1 MATILS
7 ELEPGGLQV
16 DGVGAEKTGLMCISR
31 RYSHHLCTIAA
42 AALVLFAAP
51 AATHAQSMG
60 IGPRLSLVR
69 GDLATDTPSSR
80 LFGGTVRLRSSSFTA
95 LEVSMDYRTT
105 RNESG
110 TERVRETPMQ
120 ASLLVMP
127 FRSLLAPYALGGVGL
142 YSRKVDLMGPEN
154 VILDSS
160 LERRIGWHAGFGAE
174 LKLGRRAGVFLDY
187 RYQFVTFSRNDDPDA
202 DSIIPGMERIKFSH
216 QGSMW
221 TSGVAFYF

>member
-1 MATILS
+1 
-7 ELEPGGLQV
+7 
-16 DGVGAEKTGLMCISR
+16 
-31 RYSHHLCTIAA
+31 
-42 AALVLFAAP
+42 LFAIATTVVVLLGLP
-51 AATHAQSMG
+51 AVAHAQSMG

-80 LFGGTVRLRSSSFTA
+80 LFGGTVRMRSSSFTA
-95 LEVSMDYRTT
+95 LELSMDYRTT
-105 RNESG
+105 RNELG

-187 RYQFVTFSRNDDPDA
+187 RYQFVKFSRNDDPEA
-202 DSIIPGMERIKFSH
+202 DSVIPGLERIKFSH

>member
-1 MATILS
+1 M
-7 ELEPGGLQV
+7 
-16 DGVGAEKTGLMCISR
+16 
-31 RYSHHLCTIAA
+31 RYPHPSAVVIA
-42 AALVLFAAP
+42 LLLGLFAAP
-51 AATHAQSMG
+51 TVVSAQSMA

-80 LFGGTVRLRSSSFTA
+80 LFGGTVRMRSSSFTA
-95 LEVSMDYRTT
+95 LELSMDYRTT
-105 RNESG
+105 HNEAR

-142 YSRKVDLMGPEN
+142 YSRKVDLMGPED

-187 RYQFVTFSRNDDPDA
+187 RYQFINLRRNDDPEA
-202 DSIIPGMERIKFSH
+202 DSIIPGLERVKFSH

>member
-1 MATILS
+1 MRYPHPSAVGIAL
-7 ELEPGGLQV
+7 LLGL
-16 DGVGAEKTGLMCISR
+16 L
-31 RYSHHLCTIAA
+31 
-42 AALVLFAAP
+42 AAP
-51 AATHAQSMG
+51 AVVSAQSVA

-80 LFGGTVRLRSSSFTA
+80 LFGGTMRMRSSSFTA
-95 LEVSMDYRTT
+95 LELSMDYRVTH
-105 RNESG
+105 NEAR

-142 YSRKVDLMGPEN
+142 YSSKVDLMGPEN

-187 RYQFVTFSRNDDPDA
+187 RYQFINFSRNDDPDA
-202 DSIIPGMERIKFSH
+202 DSIIPGLERVKFSH